1 MILRNILLYLASKKN
16 LANKIMRLKIF
27 KNMANRFIAGETR
40 EDAIRI
46 TKKLNAENIAVT
58 FDHLGENTFTKEQ
71 SESAAEEYIILL
83 EEINKNNIN
92 ANISIKLT
100 QMGLDID
107 SKICY
112 QNVEKILKKAAEL
125 NNFIRI
131 DMESSNYTDLTLE
144 VFKNLRKR
152 YENVGIV
159 IQAYLYRSAKDIDEI
174 LQLRGSIRLCK
185 GAYNEPSTIAFKR
198 KKDTDK
204 NYLLLM
210 KKLLFDSQYH
220 AIATHDEKIIRAA
233 IEYVREF
240 NLPKEKFEFQM
251 LYGIRT
257 NRQLELTKE
266 GYRMRIYLPY
276 GTEWY
281 PYFMRRLGERPANLF
296 FFIKHLL

>member
-1 MILRNILLYLASKKN
+1 
-16 LANKIMRLKIF
+16 
-27 KNMANRFIAGETR
+27 MAERFIAGETR

-46 TKKLNAENIAVT
+46 TKRLNANNIAVT

-71 SESAAEEYIILL
+71 SEAAAAEYVILL

-112 QNVEKILKKAAEL
+112 QNVEQILKKAAEL
-125 NNFIRI
+125 NNFVRI

-144 VFKNLRKR
+144 IFKNLRKK

-174 LQLRGSIRLCK
+174 LQIKGSIRLCK

-198 KKDTDK
+198 KRDTNK

-210 KKLLFDSQYH
+210 KKLLSDSQYH
-220 AIATHDEKIIRAA
+220 AIATHDEKIIRAT
-233 IEYVREF
+233 IEYIKEF
-240 NLPKEKFEFQM
+240 NLPKDKFEFQM

-257 NRQLELTKE
+257 KRQLELTKE
-266 GYRMRIYLPY
+266 GYKMRVYLPY

-296 FFIKHLL
+296 FFIKHLV

>member
-125 NNFIRI
+125 SNFVRI

-174 LQLRGSIRLCK
+174 LQLNGSIRLCK

-240 NLPKEKFEFQM
+240 DLPKEKFEFQM

-266 GYRMRIYLPY
+266 GYRMRVYLPY

-296 FFIKHLL
+296 FFIKHLV